1 MKPAISLR
9 ALTLALAGTGLAM
22 ALVLGCVAAD
32 AGPLVPVKI
41 AIAGDR
47 ALFRPQA
54 SIDPGGEGSHT
65 FRVAPQVPGRL
76 QRVVVQVGERVR
88 AGQIL
93 GQVDTGGVSVRLV
106 SPADGIVTSRDVA
119 PGAAVRGGQ
128 TVVRI
133 LRIDSHWVRTGHQ
146 R

>member
-1 MKPAISLR
+1 MKREITLR
-9 ALTLALAGTGLAM
+9 ATTLALAGTGLAM

-47 ALFRPQA
+47 VVRREL
-54 SIDPGGEGSHT
+54 SIDAGSEGLRT
-65 FRVAPQVPGRL
+65 YRVGPEVPGRL
-76 QRVVVQVGERVR
+76 ERVVVQVGERVR
-88 AGQIL
+88 AGQIV
-93 GQVDTGGVSVRLV
+93 GQIDTGGVSVRLV
-106 SPADGIVTSRDVA
+106 SPADGIVTSRDAA
-119 PGAAVRGGQ
+119 PGTMVLGGQ

-133 LRIDSHWVRTGHQ
+133 LRIDSHWVRAGLQ